1 MMKKYN
7 ILFME
12 KKNEERREN
21 VLNNILACIMANPA
35 VSKILLGSI
44 TFNSRQR
51 KWHKQRKSLE
61 QTDVI
66 NPHHEM
72 MNATTGSVIMAV
84 ASVFFIVISIAL
96 IKDMV
101 KNHKIDPD
109 ASNEERDKFKSRVIV
124 TIVFPLFTIGLTAL
138 TVFMFMGVI

>member
-1 MMKKYN
+1 M
-7 ILFME
+7 
-12 KKNEERREN
+12 
-21 VLNNILACIMANPA
+21 LNNILACIMANPA
-35 VSKILLGSI
+35 VLKILLGSI

-84 ASVFFIVISIAL
+84 ASVFFVVISIAL
-96 IKDMV
+96 IKDLI
-101 KNHKIDPD
+101 KNHKIDTD
-109 ASNEERDKFKSRVIV
+109 ASDTEREKFKSKVII
-124 TIVFPLFTIGLTAL
+124 TIVFPLFAIAMTAL
-138 TVFMFMGVI
+138 TVLMFTGVI

>member
-1 MMKKYN
+1 M
-7 ILFME
+7 
-12 KKNEERREN
+12 
-21 VLNNILACIMANPA
+21 LNNILAGIIANPA

-72 MNATTGSVIMAV
+72 MNATAGSVIMAV
-84 ASVFFIVISIAL
+84 ASVFFIVVSIAL
-96 IKDMV
+96 IKDLI
-101 KNHKIDPD
+101 KNHKVDPD
-109 ASNEERDKFKSRVIV
+109 AFDTEREKFKSKVII
-124 TIVFPLFTIGLTAL
+124 TIVFPLFAIGMTAL
-138 TVFMFMGVI
+138 TMLMFTGVI